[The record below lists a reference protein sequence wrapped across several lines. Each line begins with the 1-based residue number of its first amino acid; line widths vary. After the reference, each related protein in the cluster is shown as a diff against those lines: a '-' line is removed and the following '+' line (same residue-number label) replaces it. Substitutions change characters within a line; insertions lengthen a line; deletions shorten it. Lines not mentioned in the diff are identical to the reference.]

1 MNTIHF
7 DRPAAFSADE
17 CARIVALGEAAGLAP
32 ATVYGGEGTQVVP
45 SIRNVATSHHE
56 RGEGTAWL
64 HDRLDG
70 LFAEA
75 AAALGVE
82 VAPMTEPLQI
92 LRYDEGGHFQTWH
105 SDAGFDAQGRR
116 LLSVSVELS
125 PLDAHDGGDLQ
136 IVPAMMG
143 TRTLEQG
150 GARFFFSRAL
160 HRVTPVTRG
169 TRWALVNWTGPA

>member
-1 MNTIHF
+1 MNPIHF
-7 DRPAAFSADE
+7 DRPDAFTADE
-17 CARIVALGEAAGLAP
+17 CARIVALGETAGLVP
-32 ATVYGGEGTQVVP
+32 ATVYGGDGTQVD
-45 SIRNVATSHHE
+45 SSARNAATSHHE
-56 RGEGTAWL
+56 RTEATAWL
-64 HDRLDG
+64 HDRLDR

-75 AAALGVE
+75 AAALGVA
-82 VAPMTEPLQI
+82 VAPMNEPLQI
-92 LRYDEGGHFQTWH
+92 VRYDEGGHFQMWH

-125 PLDAHDGGDLQ
+125 PLGDHEGGDLQ
-136 IVPAMMG
+136 IVPSVMG
-143 TRTLEQG
+143 ARTLEQG